1 LQRAIEAVQPQL
13 VIPSDDRGVQH
24 LHELYQRARS
34 SGTSGTTE
42 LIAHSLGSPES
53 FPVVAGRCKLLEV
66 AEQEGLRVPHTKQLN
81 TADDLTSW
89 KATNELPWVLK
100 GDGTFGGRGVRIAQ
114 THEEAESHFLEIQGL
129 FGGMRAA
136 KRAIVNRDP
145 FWLRPWWNHVR
156 PAVIV
161 QSYIA
166 GRPANCAFLCWKG
179 EVLAGIAVEV
189 VSSEG
194 ITGPASIVRV
204 VDNPEMMVAA
214 ERIAGRLCLS
224 GFFGLDFMI
233 EDGGNACYLIEMNPR
248 CTPLS
253 HLQLGKKRD
262 LVAALVAKL
271 LGRPLTEIAPVTE
284 KDLIAYFPQA
294 WHFRSEFLDISFQDI
309 PQGEPKL
316 IEELIR
322 PWPDRSLLYRLVA
335 KLGGATGIT
344 DTAMP
349 SQDGARIS

>member
-1 LQRAIEAVQPQL
+1 
-13 VIPSDDRGVQH
+13 
-24 LHELYQRARS
+24 
-34 SGTSGTTE
+34 
-42 LIAHSLGSPES
+42 
-53 FPVVAGRCKLLEV
+53 
-66 AEQEGLRVPHTKQLN
+66 
-81 TADDLTSW
+81 
-89 KATNELPWVLK
+89 
-100 GDGTFGGRGVRIAQ
+100 
-114 THEEAESHFLEIQGL
+114 
-129 FGGMRAA
+129 
-136 KRAIVNRDP
+136 
-145 FWLRPWWNHVR
+145 
-156 PAVIV
+156 
-161 QSYIA
+161 
-166 GRPANCAFLCWKG
+166 
-179 EVLAGIAVEV
+179 
-189 VSSEG
+189 
-194 ITGPASIVRV
+194 
-204 VDNPEMMVAA
+204 
-214 ERIAGRLCLS
+214 
-224 GFFGLDFMI
+224 MI